1 MPDKP
6 ERKKRAYCYTR
17 VSTGMQV
24 DGYSLDAQ
32 RERIEK
38 YAYGADIEL
47 IEPFF
52 SDEGRSGK
60 SIEGRDEFKR
70 MLEYIDAG
78 ADVDYVIVFK
88 LSRFGRNAADILST
102 LQRMQD
108 HGVNLICVE
117 DGIDSSKDSGK
128 LVISV
133 LAAVSEIERENI
145 LNQTMAGRR
154 EKARQGKWNGGQ
166 APYGYVIEHGELK
179 VVPEAAKHVKMIYQ
193 MYLDGL
199 GMANIANRLTDR
211 GYRKVAYK
219 NRKDTAFAP
228 SFVKGV
234 LDNPVYMGKIAYG
247 RRKTEKVE
255 GTRNEYHMVKQDDYE
270 LHDGIHEAI
279 IDEATWM
286 RVHEM
291 RLETG
296 VGAKKRYSLNHAHL
310 LSGILKCPIC
320 GAGLYGNVNR
330 KKKKDGSGEYY
341 EDTFYYACKHR
352 KLVDGERCSFKR
364 QYPQW
369 RVDSEVLEA
378 LMEAMNNNEFT
389 EKVKESLNAQIDPSE
404 LENELKGLQV
414 TRRRANAKIKKISE
428 QMDALDSLDD
438 MYDRKYGDMQ
448 DRLDAAYKELSRVEE
463 DIRRIDI
470 KLQNLIR
477 RKATLFDAVMETNRI
492 FGEWANHSE
501 QERQEIF
508 RKYIDSVEIF
518 PDAQKDERV
527 VKRIVFKF
535 PVPVMGEPDG
545 LERVTESPFGG
556 EAPYYSF
563 NESEVLGYTNEFR
576 WDKRGHVETI
586 CLLTNVVPTH

>member
-1 MPDKP
+1 MPNKP
-6 ERKKRAYCYTR
+6 KKKKRAYCYTR

-70 MLEYIDAG
+70 MLEYIEAG

-88 LSRFGRNAADILST
+88 LSRFGRNAADILNT

-117 DGIDSSKDSGK
+117 DGIDSSKDAGK

-154 EKARQGKWNGGQ
+154 EKARQGRWNGGQ
-166 APYGYVIEHGELK
+166 PPYGYVLENGELK
-179 VVPEAAKHVKMIYQ
+179 IVPEAAEHIRMIYR

-199 GMANIANRLTDR
+199 GMASVANRLTDR
-211 GYRKVAYK
+211 GYRKVTYK
-219 NRKDTAFAP
+219 NRKDATFSP
-228 SFVKGV
+228 HFIKGV

-247 RRKTEKVE
+247 RRRTEKVE

-270 LHDGIHEAI
+270 LHDGGHEAI

-291 RLETG
+291 WAETG
-296 VGAKKRYSLNHAHL
+296 VGNKKRYSLNHAHL
-310 LSGILKCPIC
+310 WSGILKCPVC

-330 KKKKDGSGEYY
+330 KKKKDGSGEHYA
-341 EDTFYYACKHR
+341 DTFYYACKHR
-352 KLVDGERCSFKR
+352 KLVDGERCNFRR

-378 LMEAMNNNEFT
+378 LTEAMNNSEFT
-389 EKVKESLNAQIDPSE
+389 EKVRERMNAQIDPSE
-404 LENELKGLQV
+404 LESELKGLEV
-414 TRRRANAKIKKISE
+414 TRRQTNARIRKISE
-428 QMDALDSLDD
+428 QMDALDALAD

-448 DRLDAAYKELSRVEE
+448 DRLDAAYKDLSRVEE
-463 DIRRIDI
+463 DIGRIDA
-470 KLQNLIR
+470 KLQNVIC
-477 RKATLFDAVMETNRI
+477 RKATLFNAVQETSRM
-492 FGEWANHSE
+492 FGEWASHSE

-508 RKYIDSVEIF
+508 RKYIESVEIY
-518 PDAQKDERV
+518 PDAKKDERV

-535 PVPVMGEPDG
+535 PVPVTGEPDG
-545 LERVTESPFGG
+545 VQREMESPFGG
-556 EAPYYSF
+556 EGTYYSMGE
-563 NESEVLGYTNEFR
+563 NEVLGYTN
-576 WDKRGHVETI
+576 
-586 CLLTNVVPTH
+586 

>member
-1 MPDKP
+1 
-6 ERKKRAYCYTR
+6 
-17 VSTGMQV
+17 MQV

-38 YAYGADIEL
+38 YALGMDIEL

-70 MLEYIDAG
+70 MLEYIAAG

-166 APYGYVIEHGELK
+166 APYGYVIERGELK
-179 VVPEAAKHVKMIYQ
+179 VVPEAAEHVKLIYQ

-219 NRKDTAFAP
+219 NRKDTSFAP

-255 GTRNEYHMVKQDDYE
+255 GTRNDYHMVKQDDYE

-291 RLETG
+291 RAETG

-341 EDTFYYACKHR
+341 EDTFHYACKHR
-352 KLVDGERCSFKR
+352 KLVDGERCKFKR

-378 LMEAMNNNEFT
+378 LMESMNNSEFT
-389 EKVKESLNAQIDPSE
+389 EEVKERLSAQIDPSE

-414 TRRRANAKIKKISE
+414 TRRQANVKIKKISE
-428 QMDALDSLDD
+428 QMDALDALDD

-448 DRLDAAYKELSRVEE
+448 DRLDAAYKELIRVEE
-463 DIRRIDI
+463 DIRRIDT
-470 KLQNLIR
+470 KQQNVIR
-477 RKATLFDAVMETNRI
+477 RKATLFDAVMETNRM

-576 WDKRGHVETI
+576 WDKRGNVEAVA
-586 CLLTNVVPTH
+586 LPVRKR